1 MRFINKKRGI
11 IIMVNER
18 LESALAWCK
27 KRNLESIRLKKF
39 NRESK
44 KRLPKGNLGKK
55 EFKEM
60 CKKAGVKK
68 ESLCKTVFIE
78 NL

>member
-1 MRFINKKRGI
+1 
-11 IIMVNER
+11 MVNNEDNDR
-18 LESALAWCK
+18 LNHALEWCK
-27 KRNLESIRLKKF
+27 KNKLESDRLKLF
-39 NRESK
+39 NREHK
-44 KRLPKGNLGKK
+44 KRLAKGNLNKK

-68 ESLCKTVFIE
+68 GSLCKTIFTE

>member
-1 MRFINKKRGI
+1 
-11 IIMVNER
+11 MVNNDNDDR
-18 LESALAWCK
+18 LDHALRWCREHEVKTRLDLLYRKRK
-27 KRNLESIRLKKF
+27 KKSV
-39 NRESK
+39 
-44 KRLPKGNLGKK
+44 KGNFSKK

-68 ESLCKTVFIE
+68 ESLCKTIFTE

>member
-1 MRFINKKRGI
+1 M

-27 KRNLESIRLKKF
+27 KHKLKLDRLNLF
-39 NRESK
+39 NRKRK
-44 KRLPKGNLGKK
+44 KKSAKGNLGKK

-60 CKKAGVKK
+60 CKKAGIKK
-68 ESLCKTVFIE
+68 ESLCKTIFTE

>member
-1 MRFINKKRGI
+1 
-11 IIMVNER
+11 MVDER
-18 LESALAWCK
+18 LGAALAWCK
-27 KRNLESIRLKKF
+27 KNKLRLDRLDLF
-39 NRESK
+39 NRERK
-44 KRLPKGNLGKK
+44 KKLAKGNLNKK

-68 ESLCKTVFIE
+68 GSLCKTIFTE

>member
-1 MRFINKKRGI
+1 MINNKVKDQ
-11 IIMVNER
+11 
-18 LESALAWCK
+18 LDL
-27 KRNLESIRLKKF
+27 F
-39 NRESK
+39 NRVDNKEKKSK
-44 KRLPKGNLGKK
+44 KKKSLSNK

-68 ESLCKTVFIE
+68 ESLCKTIFTE

>member
-1 MRFINKKRGI
+1 
-11 IIMVNER
+11 MVNER

-27 KRNLESIRLKKF
+27 KNKLRLDRLELF
-39 NRESK
+39 NRERK
-44 KRLPKGNLGKK
+44 KKLDKGNFNKK

-68 ESLCKTVFIE
+68 ESLCKTIFTE
-78 NL
+78 NI